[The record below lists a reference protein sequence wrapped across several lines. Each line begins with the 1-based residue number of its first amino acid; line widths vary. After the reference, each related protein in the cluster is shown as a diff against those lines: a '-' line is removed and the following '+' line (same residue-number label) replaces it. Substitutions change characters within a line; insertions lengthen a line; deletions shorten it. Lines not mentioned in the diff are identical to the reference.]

1 MTNHI
6 RYDAEEFGEGR
17 GLHRGATGS
26 LVSELKSVETRA
38 FQPQL
43 SGSLMRKAIRKQD
56 VTGFVSSAKG
66 MGKK

>member
-17 GLHRGATGS
+17 GLHRGAT
-26 LVSELKSVETRA
+26 
-38 FQPQL
+38 QL